1 MKFENLLAEID
12 GFGKYQFLMV
22 LLLVIPRCTLPA
34 HFLLNNFIAAVPDH
48 RCDISGLDGGD
59 TFVNLTQDQRL
70 RISIPAQ
77 EDGTP
82 SSCKMFRSLSS
93 TSCTTPPTPLR
104 YLQSH
109 VKMDGCMTP
118 APSPLL

>member
-1 MKFENLLAEID
+1 MMI
-12 GFGKYQFLMV
+12 V
-22 LLLVIPRCTLPA
+22 LLQFVSRITLPF
-34 HFLLNNFIAAVPDH
+34 HFLLNIFMAAVPDH
-48 RCDISGLDGGD
+48 HCDIGDLDGGD
-59 TFVNLTQDQRL
+59 AFVSLTQDQRL
-70 RISIPAQ
+70 RSVFQ
-77 EDGTP
+77 HR
-82 SSCKMFRSLSS
+82 KMGLQVPVRCSRSLSS